1 MPVKKKTAEAVEEVT
16 YATVWQKLYHI
27 DMGKHTSK
35 KGGLDYISWSMQ
47 WVVLMQHYPQAQV
60 KWLPPTQDPAGGW
73 TVWCEVRIDHLVRR
87 MWLPVTDYKNNCIAK
102 PHGRAMNDTKQR
114 CLVKCIALFGL
125 GMHVYQGKT
134 QPEDLQDDEDGVFEE
149 QEKSSKPVS
158 KRKPTAKAQT
168 KPQPVE
174 NKVAETPP
182 PPPPPPQPI
191 DEDDLPEPM
200 GEEEAKNFANFV
212 IQTIEGFTTDE
223 NVLIKNW
230 KKNEDDFKRLEI
242 DSKEQYDRVVAA
254 FAKQRKLIKE
264 NLKGENDE

>member
-1 MPVKKKTAEAVEEVT
+1 
-16 YATVWQKLYHI
+16 
-27 DMGKHTSK
+27 
-35 KGGLDYISWSMQ
+35 
-47 WVVLMQHYPQAQV
+47 
-60 KWLPPTQDPAGGW
+60 
-73 TVWCEVRIDHLVRR
+73 
-87 MWLPVTDYKNNCIAK
+87 
-102 PHGRAMNDTKQR
+102 
-114 CLVKCIALFGL
+114 
-125 GMHVYQGKT
+125 
-134 QPEDLQDDEDGVFEE
+134 VFEE

-158 KRKPTAKAQT
+158 KRKPTTKAQT

-223 NVLIKNW
+223 KVLIKNW
-230 KKNEDDFKRLEI
+230 KKNEDDFNRLEI

-264 NLKGENDE
+264 NKKGENDE